1 MFAPNF
7 TSLFPLIGLYFLF
20 IFILKLEPSYRA
32 FVLETAS
39 LVLLVCMLGHYS
51 DRCIIKWYYIKYFIA
66 LIKAWPSTWQQ
77 LHAYIGRHYIKV

>member
-1 MFAPNF
+1 M
-7 TSLFPLIGLYFLF
+7 
-20 IFILKLEPSYRA
+20 
-32 FVLETAS
+32 LETAS